1 MLATGPRDRRDTCD
15 GDVGSALV
23 LSEACRFARQVP
35 LADLRASRCMDRPPQ
50 SYSYIEATTGDQLL
64 RISA

>member
-1 MLATGPRDRRDTCD
+1 M
-15 GDVGSALV
+15 GSALV

-50 SYSYIEATTGDQLL
+50 SYSYIDATTGDQLL